1 MRGYKKISIDACSQ
15 EKFEQKSYFRTMTV
29 RESRLA
35 FKIKYFLTPTVAM
48 NFKNDK
54 KFKSQ
59 NYLCQDCL
67 LSSSTEG
74 TKGYPNSQEH
84 LMYECPPNEDIR
96 RGKSLDQT
104 HDLVKLFQ
112 EIIDRRQLKMNSG

>member
-1 MRGYKKISIDACSQ
+1 MNLILIQR
-15 EKFEQKSYFRTMTV
+15 MTV
-29 RESRLA
+29 SERRLA
-35 FKIKYFLTPTVAM
+35 LKRNYFLTQTVAM
-48 NFKNDK
+48 NYKNDK

-74 TKGYPNSQEH
+74 TKGFPNSQEH
-84 LMYECPPNEDIR
+84 LMYECPANEDIR
-96 RGKSLDQT
+96 RRKSLNQT
-104 HDLVKLFQ
+104 NDLVKLFQ